1 MQKKRLPTIF
11 HLNFSLYSASLTTWN
26 ALTGS
31 SVHSF
36 PQTLAFTF
44 TSIYSA
50 VHSFLFIFF
59 IAKSLAMTTADVS
72 SSINKPSPDHTGA
85 IHRKRPALP
94 PPSMLDPSS
103 DSVHV
108 RKRDHVNNM
117 TDDDRQEMGDYTS
130 SNGES
135 KLSENREP
143 QTLAPSDV
151 PNFILLVVLYLL
163 QGIPVGLSFGSIPFL
178 LKAKMS
184 YSEIAIFSLSSWPY
198 SLKLLWSP
206 IVDAIYWPEL
216 GRRKSWIIPIQ
227 TLTGLLFLALG
238 WHIDAIMA
246 EVKFASTKLSSIIH
260 ARSYMTY
267 ISLPFLQDT
276 INIYFITTLFLVTI
290 FFCAT
295 QGKQKFGFYILG

>member
-1 MQKKRLPTIF
+1 
-11 HLNFSLYSASLTTWN
+11 
-26 ALTGS
+26 
-31 SVHSF
+31 
-36 PQTLAFTF
+36 
-44 TSIYSA
+44 
-50 VHSFLFIFF
+50 
-59 IAKSLAMTTADVS
+59 
-72 SSINKPSPDHTGA
+72 
-85 IHRKRPALP
+85 
-94 PPSMLDPSS
+94 
-103 DSVHV
+103 
-108 RKRDHVNNM
+108 
-117 TDDDRQEMGDYTS
+117 
-130 SNGES
+130 
-135 KLSENREP
+135 
-143 QTLAPSDV
+143 
-151 PNFILLVVLYLL
+151 
-163 QGIPVGLSFGSIPFL
+163 
-178 LKAKMS
+178 MS